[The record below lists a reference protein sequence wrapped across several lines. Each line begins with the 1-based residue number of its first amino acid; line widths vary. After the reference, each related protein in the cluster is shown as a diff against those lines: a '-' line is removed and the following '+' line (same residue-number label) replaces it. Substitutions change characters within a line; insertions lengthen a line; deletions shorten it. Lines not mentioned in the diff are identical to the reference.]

1 MSFLNSAEDMIGIE
15 SFFKLRPDKSNR
27 ASAKRGCK
35 GDAFDAAPWVSK
47 YKMSYDPNPWK
58 FRVTGPKVNSGIFG

>member
-47 YKMSYDPNPWK
+47 YKMSYDLNP
-58 FRVTGPKVNSGIFG
+58 